1 LLERDPD
8 VNHVM
13 LL

>member
-1 LLERDPD
+1 

-13 LL
+13 L